1 MEAEARYTRVGITV
15 LLLLAAL
22 VAAVVWL
29 KHVGGRGEYRRYVI
43 HFEHQALDGLDVGA
57 EVSLRGIRVGRV
69 EDYALSPAKF
79 NRVRVTVRLDRRAPV
94 YTNTVAVVSRNFVT
108 GIASITLFT
117 PEPPGAVLTEAADGE
132 TEPRIAEG
140 QSDMQEI
147 VGRVSKVGEMA
158 SVTLA
163 QLNQLLSSQNRD
175 DAMGAVR
182 AVRDLAVG
190 LNRRMGAL
198 ERALQNTATA
208 MQQMGAA
215 ADRVGAAGDR
225 MTGVAEGL
233 GSQADATLT
242 ETRAAVADARRAIDD
257 ARQALLA
264 IQTQTVST
272 ARRLEDS
279 ATNVDDQLTAAVA
292 DLRSTVDSAGRLLDR
307 LADPRAALL
316 GPAPNQLGPGE
327 AKR

>member
-1 MEAEARYTRVGITV
+1 
-15 LLLLAAL
+15 
-22 VAAVVWL
+22 
-29 KHVGGRGEYRRYVI
+29 VGGQGEYRRYVI

-175 DAMGAVR
+175 DAMGAIR

-190 LNRRMGAL
+190 LNHRMGAL
-198 ERALQNTATA
+198 ERALQSTATA
-208 MQQMGAA
+208 MRQMGAA

-225 MTGVAEGL
+225 IAGVAEGL
-233 GSQADATLT
+233 GSQADTALA
-242 ETRAAVADARRAIDD
+242 ETRTAVADARRAIDD

-279 ATNVDDQLTAAVA
+279 ATNIDDQLTAAVA